1 MVKQY
6 NKLVRD
12 RIPEIIEASG
22 NKCVIA
28 ILSDAD
34 YKNQLDKKL
43 NEECEEYQ
51 VDKSIEELADIMEVV
66 YAIAQEKGISVDEL
80 EKVRIKKATE
90 RGTFKNKILL
100 IQTEELKS

>member
-12 RIPEIIEASG
+12 RIPEKIEASG
-22 NKCVIA
+22 NKCVVA

-51 VDKSIEELADIMEVV
+51 ADKSIEELADIIEVV